1 MTTADTAASSRSAN
15 NQHEQP
21 DEPHRD
27 IPTRTIREN
36 DADADAGTADQ
47 HENENED
54 KDDPILLTQSR
65 KTRSSPARVGVV
77 VHDDATNSRPASSSE
92 AIVQTIMSP
101 PSRSTML
108 FERFVTDDGT
118 IVMFM
123 IILCYGMYSVG
134 SLLKKYLLSWSWS
147 WSAAAR
153 ATTKNQKN
161 KKSPKISKNSS
172 LVTNTNE
179 GEHEPPQD
187 PKTATRTTTPTVI
200 PRNSS
205 RPPHPDETADL
216 SVEELDLIAR
226 LAGNYPQGTTT
237 PTTAS
242 TPTPITP
249 SRLQRPS
256 LLSAMKDPAG
266 TKYALKHNLAY
277 EDTRDDDGVES
288 SDAD

>member
-1 MTTADTAASSRSAN
+1 MTTADTAASSSA

-65 KTRSSPARVGVV
+65 KTSSSPARVGVV

-179 GEHEPPQD
+179 GKHEPPQD
-187 PKTATRTTTPTVI
+187 PKIETRTTTPTVTH
-200 PRNSS
+200 RNNSS